1 MDPGIGVVRIDHFVP
16 VRAYGSLSVAHYPLS
31 AIFDSGEKNI
41 QSQVNAD

>member
-1 MDPGIGVVRIDHFVP
+1 MDSGIGVDRIDHFVP